1 MKTILKPSIWSHFG
15 SLHGGE
21 YFTGWAGMLV
31 GGLIARKNAAKLQG
45 GIKNCGL
52 LVLWLLKGVLGEG
65 SFCRYLWYA
74 RSFRCFRMA

>member
-1 MKTILKPSIWSHFG
+1 MKTLLKPSIWSHFG

-21 YFTGWAGMLV
+21 YFTGWARMLV

-52 LVLWLLKGVLGEG
+52 LVLWLGCGAKNVAKYIGL
-65 SFCRYLWYA
+65 
-74 RSFRCFRMA
+74 

>member
-1 MKTILKPSIWSHFG
+1 MKTLLKPSIWSHFG

-21 YFTGWAGMLV
+21 YFTGWARMLV

-74 RSFRCFRMA
+74 RSICCFRMA